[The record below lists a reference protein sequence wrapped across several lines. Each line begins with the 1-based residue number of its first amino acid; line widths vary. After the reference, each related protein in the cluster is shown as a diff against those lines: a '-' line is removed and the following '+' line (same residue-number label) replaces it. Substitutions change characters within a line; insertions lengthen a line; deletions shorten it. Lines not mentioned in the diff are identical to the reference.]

1 MQVDS
6 SEKIRNVTLAGH
18 ADTGKTTLVSA
29 MLYTGGVVNRM
40 NKVEDGNATT
50 DFDSEEVNRGY
61 SIGLAPCF
69 VPWRKHKVNVIDTP
83 GAGIF
88 GVESRAGVRATD
100 AVVLLVNAAAGVQ
113 VTTEKIWA
121 YAEEIGQ
128 PVMVH
133 LNKLDREFTDLERSM
148 EALE

>member
-18 ADTGKTTLVSA
+18 ADTGKTTLASA
-29 MLYTGGVVNRM
+29 FLYTAGVVNRM

-50 DFDSEEVNRGY
+50 DFDSEEVARGY

-100 AVVLLVNAAAGVQ
+100 AVILVVGTATALALVLVFALSLRLRQ
-113 VTTEKIWA
+113 R
-121 YAEEIGQ
+121 EIHTLFRIGGS
-128 PVMVH
+128 
-133 LNKLDREFTDLERSM
+133 RSTIARERS
-148 EALE
+148 